1 MQKFIIRRILYSFLL
16 LWIVMS
22 LSFVL
27 VHIAPGGPERTL
39 MANPRITQEDMDRL
53 RESYGLNDPIWVQY
67 WRWLSGVITFNF
79 GISYKQN
86 TAVIRVIGERIWP
99 TLQLGLFSYIIGLIG
114 IPLGIYA
121 AKRRGRLGDN
131 LVQVLTVVG
140 SAMPAWWLGLM
151 VIIILSNTV
160 GWFPQGQ
167 GGSSVGDWLLHL
179 LIPSA
184 LLATTFIVVFTRF
197 VRSETLEVLSQDYV
211 RTAHSKGLPPSLV
224 SQRHVL
230 RNALIPV
237 VTLFGSFLPTVVS
250 GALITE
256 IIFNW
261 PGMGRLFFESAY
273 ARDYPVVMTILLI
286 TTAFTI
292 IGTLLADLAYAWVD
306 PRIHYS

>member
-99 TLQLGLFSYIIGLIG
+99 TLQLGLFSYFIGLIG

>member
-1 MQKFIIRRILYSFLL
+1 
-16 LWIVMS
+16 MS